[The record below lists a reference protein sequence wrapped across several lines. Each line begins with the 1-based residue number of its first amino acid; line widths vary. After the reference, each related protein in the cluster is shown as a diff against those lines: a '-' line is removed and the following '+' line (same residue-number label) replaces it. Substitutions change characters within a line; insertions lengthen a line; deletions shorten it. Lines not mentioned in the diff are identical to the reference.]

1 VFGWNTYGILSWP
14 SFKDDTFRKQHRI
27 REPEQEVSVWE
38 RGREIEVCVCVCL
51 RETVC
56 VHVWESACLCFR
68 VCVRV
73 CVLERLCVCA
83 CLRASVCVRV
93 WESACVCVWRPR
105 VCHTTS
111 RNYQW
116 SVYSVFIRRE
126 KNSNP
131 SEAQIF
137 TQTITQTFTQEVC
150 QVPPLSFSLTHT
162 HKHTRTNTHALWL
175 LECVDVSTCIYECE
189 IGGAFVVVELWL
201 RGQNENM
208 TPNRFSR
215 RRNDDNLS
223 ITDLS
228 WTTIRSDTTIEYLI
242 KRVNDIKKFYHLK
255 SKRFIYNMIYYGQW
269 YEKIF
274 ELVF

>member
-1 VFGWNTYGILSWP
+1 VGE
-14 SFKDDTFRKQHRI
+14 
-27 REPEQEVSVWE
+27 RE
-38 RGREIEVCVCVCL
+38 REIERCVCVCVFERDC
-51 RETVC
+51 VC
-56 VHVWESACLCFR
+56 VRVWESACLCFR
-68 VCVRV
+68 ACVRV
-73 CVLERLCVCA
+73 CVFERDCVCVWERLCVCACLRASVCVCA

-150 QVPPLSFSLTHT
+150 QVPPLSFSLT
-162 HKHTRTNTHALWL
+162 HTRTNTHALWL